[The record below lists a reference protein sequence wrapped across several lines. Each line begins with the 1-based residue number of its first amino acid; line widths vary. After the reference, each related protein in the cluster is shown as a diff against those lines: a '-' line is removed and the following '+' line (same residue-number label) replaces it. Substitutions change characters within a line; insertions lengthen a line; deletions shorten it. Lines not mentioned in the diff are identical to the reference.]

1 MTSQRT
7 ATKEK
12 SLYHYVLI
20 FVFRPFTYTCLLFS
34 VFSRRLAGMWKIWES
49 SEYLLDNEQSFF
61 FS

>member
-20 FVFRPFTYTCLLFS
+20 FVFRSFTYTCLLFS
-34 VFSRRLAGMWKIWES
+34 VS
-49 SEYLLDNEQSFF
+49 SVDLLECGKFGNQVSIY
-61 FS
+61 

>member
-1 MTSQRT
+1 MTSHP
-7 ATKEK
+7 
-12 SLYHYVLI
+12 LYHYVLI
-20 FVFRPFTYTCLLFS
+20 FVFRSFTYTCLLFS

>member
-20 FVFRPFTYTCLLFS
+20 FVFRSFTYTCLLFFC
-34 VFSRRLAGMWKIWES
+34 VFRRLVGMWKIWES